1 LAAGQAWPPTSAP
14 SPLAV
19 HRRGPARL
27 RFCACSRTMREAAA
41 PRGSGSVIPSG
52 RASPRRWRRA
62 WARASPPG
70 SRWPFGARG
79 TSSTERGSASAT
91 SWAARPRPTRSSRS
105 APTRRRSRPP
115 LVAPGGRGRDH
126 ARRHGDGAGDGAG
139 ARRRAGAIV
148 EDHRSR
154 PLGAPIGLFDYA
166 SWVELPGD
174 DGLRAMMLGAF
185 ASNEVST
192 GSIARVFGRASA
204 QQNPSVLGTV
214 GGVTARGGRIV

>member
-1 LAAGQAWPPTSAP
+1 MASDLRPFSARRP
-14 SPLAV
+14 SPRASSASLLRVQSDYA
-19 HRRGPARL
+19 RGGGASRL
-27 RFCACSRTMREAAA
+27 GLGDSERESIAAA
-41 PRGSGSVIPSG
+41 
-52 RASPRRWRRA
+52 WRRA

-126 ARRHGDGAGDGAG
+126 ARRHGDGAG
-139 ARRRAGAIV
+139 ARRRARAIV

-214 GGVTARGGRIV
+214 GSVTARGGRIV